1 AGLAAG
7 LAALAAL
14 CAALGLD
21 ARVATAATAAPF
33 ACEHLGQVTAV
44 AAASAG
50 CLECLRTHQRWVHLR
65 LCLACGHVG
74 CCDAS
79 ANQHATRHF
88 RATGHPIIQS
98 LAPGEAW
105 RWCYLDEHV
114 V

>member
-1 AGLAAG
+1 MSARRDPSDAGAVAG
-7 LAALAAL
+7 DRSAN
-14 CAALGLD
+14 
-21 ARVATAATAAPF
+21 AAPF
-33 ACEHLGQVTAV
+33 ACEHLAQLVPIAPQST
-44 AAASAG
+44 G
-50 CLECLRTHQRWVHLR
+50 CNACLREGRTWVHLR

-79 ANQHATRHF
+79 AQQHATRHF
-88 RATGHPIIQS
+88 RATGHPIVQS